1 MARRTLHRAAS
12 RITLATLALPLA
24 VPLAAQG
31 EPSSG
36 KGGEPAQEWTRSD
49 EWQAAAA
56 KASETA
62 ERMEGAERV
71 TLTRGYRAIPFP
83 GPIPDEAIPG
93 AGYIPGIPRLG
104 IPPLHE
110 TDGPLGVTYIA
121 GLRGDFATP
130 FPSSVAQGASFDPAL
145 IERMGRIIGS
155 EARAKGFDILLA
167 GGANLTRD
175 PRNGRTFE
183 YFSEDPLLTGKL
195 AGASV
200 RGIQSNRIISTVK
213 HFALNGQETGRRF
226 IDVRIGR
233 DAARESDLL
242 AFEIALEEGEPGA
255 IMCAYNKVNGENAC
269 ASEWLLT
276 DVLREAWGYPGFVM
290 SDWGAVPSLQAAI
303 AGLDQQSA
311 ASLDKEVYFEDQLL
325 ASANA
330 DPRWDAQLDAMNE
343 RILTAVYRFGLDQSP
358 AEPGGAIDYEANA
371 EASKDVATA
380 GMVLLRNEGGIL
392 PLVEAP
398 KRILV
403 VGGYADAGVL
413 SGAGSSQAH
422 GEGGAAI
429 IRPYGDIG
437 PYSRVLTQQYHRSS
451 PLKALR
457 ERYPEARIDFRDGRY
472 VSDAA
477 ALAALADVVIVF
489 ATQWM
494 SEGFDLPD
502 LSLPDGQ
509 DALIAAVAK
518 ANPRTIVVL
527 ETGGPVAMPWLAD
540 SAAVLQA
547 WYPGIRGGE
556 AIAEVISG
564 DAYPGG
570 RLPLSCPR
578 STQDLPRP
586 EIPGALELGLDFT
599 GSEPSP
605 GYELVADYDVEGA
618 EIGYRW
624 LAAKQADAL
633 FPFGFGLGYTQFAFE
648 GFTLEEGRASVRV
661 SNTGPRAG
669 AAVPQL
675 YLLSRNG
682 EPMRRL
688 VGFAKAE
695 LPAGEARQLDF
706 AIDRRLLADNRDGL
720 WTMPAGEYEIGLGTD
735 AETIV
740 ASKTIRLDS
749 KSWRNGG

>member
-1 MARRTLHRAAS
+1 MARKTMLKAAS
-12 RITLATLALPLA
+12 RLALALVAAPVA
-24 VPLAAQG
+24 MPLAAQST
-31 EPSSG
+31 EPETNDDA
-36 KGGEPAQEWTRSD
+36 KQEWTKSE

-56 KASETA
+56 KALQTVDQ
-62 ERMEGAERV
+62 MEDTERV
-71 TLTRGYRAIPFP
+71 VVTRGYRAIPFP
-83 GPIPDEAIPG
+83 GSIPEEAIPG
-93 AGYIPGIPRLG
+93 AGYIPGIERLG

-121 GLRGDFATP
+121 GLRNDFATP
-130 FPSSVAQGASFDPAL
+130 FPSSVSQGASFDPAL
-145 IERMGRIIGS
+145 IERMGEIIGS

-195 AGASV
+195 TGASV
-200 RGIQSNRIISTVK
+200 RGIQSNDIISTVK

-226 IDVRIGR
+226 IDVQIGR

-242 AFEIALEEGEPGA
+242 AFEIALEIGEPGA
-255 IMCAYNKVNGENAC
+255 VMCAYNKVNGQNAC
-269 ASEWLLT
+269 ANEYLLT
-276 DVLREAWGYPGFVM
+276 DVLRDSWGYPGFVM
-290 SDWGAVPSLQAAI
+290 SDWGAVPSLQAAL

-311 ASLDKEVYFEDQLL
+311 ASLDNEVYFQDQLL
-325 ASANA
+325 ARAEA
-330 DPRWDAQLDAMNE
+330 DQIWDERLDAMNR
-343 RILTAVYRFGLDQSP
+343 RILTSVYRFGLDEVP
-358 AEPGGAIDYEANA
+358 ADPGGEIDYDSHADFAQE
-371 EASKDVATA
+371 VATA
-380 GMVLLRNEGGIL
+380 GMVLLRNEGDIP
-392 PLVEAP
+392 PLSEPP

-422 GEGGAAI
+422 GEGGPAI

-457 ERYPEARIDFRDGRY
+457 ARYPDARIDFRDGRY
-472 VSDAA
+472 VSDAV
-477 ALAALADVVIVF
+477 ALAQVADLVVVF

-509 DALIAAVAK
+509 DALIAAVSA
-518 ANPRTIVVL
+518 ANPRTVVVL
-527 ETGGPVAMPWLAD
+527 ETGGPIVMPWLD
-540 SAAVLQA
+540 DTAAVLQA
-547 WYPGIRGGE
+547 WYPGIRGGQ
-556 AIAEVISG
+556 AIADVLSG

-570 RLPLSCPR
+570 RLPLSFPR

-586 EIPGALELGLDFT
+586 DVPGALELGLDFT

-618 EIGYRW
+618 DIGYRW
-624 LAAKQADAL
+624 LARNELDSL
-633 FPFGFGLGYTQFAFE
+633 FPFGFGLNYTEFSFDEFALE
-648 GFTLEEGRASVRV
+648 GVRASVRV
-661 SNTGPRAG
+661 TNTGERPG

-682 EPMRRL
+682 QPMRRL
-688 VGFAKAE
+688 VGFAKTE
-695 LPAGEARQLDF
+695 LPAGEARTLDF
-706 AIDRRLLADNRDGL
+706 DLDRRLLADNRDGY
-720 WTMPAGEYEIGLGTD
+720 WIMPEGDYEIGLGTD

-740 ASKTIRLDS
+740 ARKNVRLPARR
-749 KSWRNGG
+749 WRNGG

>member
-1 MARRTLHRAAS
+1 M
-12 RITLATLALPLA
+12 
-24 VPLAAQG
+24 
-31 EPSSG
+31 
-36 KGGEPAQEWTRSD
+36 
-49 EWQAAAA
+49 
-56 KASETA
+56 
-62 ERMEGAERV
+62 
-71 TLTRGYRAIPFP
+71 
-83 GPIPDEAIPG
+83 
-93 AGYIPGIPRLG
+93 
-104 IPPLHE
+104 
-110 TDGPLGVTYIA
+110 
-121 GLRGDFATP
+121 
-130 FPSSVAQGASFDPAL
+130 
-145 IERMGRIIGS
+145 
-155 EARAKGFDILLA
+155 
-167 GGANLTRD
+167 
-175 PRNGRTFE
+175 
-183 YFSEDPLLTGKL
+183 
-195 AGASV
+195 
-200 RGIQSNRIISTVK
+200 
-213 HFALNGQETGRRF
+213 
-226 IDVRIGR
+226 DVGIGR

-255 IMCAYNKVNGENAC
+255 VMCAYNKVNGENAC

-276 DVLREAWGYPGFVM
+276 DVLRETWGYPGFVM
-290 SDWGAVPSLQAAI
+290 SDWGAVPSLQAAM

-311 ASLDKEVYFEDQLL
+311 ASLDKEVYFENQLL
-325 ASANA
+325 ARANA

-343 RILTAVYRFGLDQSP
+343 RILTAVYRFGLDRDP

-392 PLVEAP
+392 PLAEAP
-398 KRILV
+398 RRILV

-477 ALAALADVVIVF
+477 ALAGLADVVIVF

-527 ETGGPVAMPWLAD
+527 ETGGPVAMPWLD
-540 SAAVLQA
+540 ESAAVLQA

-570 RLPLSCPR
+570 RLPLTFPR

-586 EIPGALELGLDFT
+586 EVPGALELGLDFT

-624 LAAKQADAL
+624 LARKQADAL
-633 FPFGFGLGYTQFAFE
+633 FPFGFGLGYTAFAFE
-648 GFTLEEGRASVRV
+648 GFTLERDRASVRV
-661 SNTGPRAG
+661 SNTGERPG

-675 YLLSRNG
+675 YLLSRDG
-682 EPMRRL
+682 QPMRRL
-688 VGFAKAE
+688 VGFAKA
-695 LPAGEARQLDF
+695 
-706 AIDRRLLADNRDGL
+706 
-720 WTMPAGEYEIGLGTD
+720 
-735 AETIV
+735 
-740 ASKTIRLDS
+740 
-749 KSWRNGG
+749 